1 MTNGNKKIQLATN
14 LILKMF
20 FLLFLFFR
28 GKSNNLICHYFSRQV
43 SLIRQY
49 GIFQNLLRNL
59 SATRSQSHVQRTMS
73 RQSTSR
79 YWTKFRSS
87 LQILHCP
94 THFESWHYRLLG
106 GAIHILCKH
115 SFLSTTTF
123 SRNLWAFFF
132 CPKGQLNSEWIHEV
146 ILCPKI
152 PTKNYRDFC
161 PGSLLLQGY
170 SQVPIK
176 RVGWIFW
183 ANFINK

>member
-115 SFLSTTTF
+115 
-123 SRNLWAFFF
+123 FFF
-132 CPKGQLNSEWIHEV
+132 INCNIFTN
-146 ILCPKI
+146 ILSI
-152 PTKNYRDFC
+152 F
-161 PGSLLLQGY
+161 LLLYMIKISKY
-170 SQVPIK
+170 SMKNLSKCNVEKKILL
-176 RVGWIFW
+176 FW
-183 ANFINK
+183 QKNPVFVKNLEVKLSFVL